1 MKNHQPPVER
11 PVVNSKEF
19 MRMLDVSP
27 NTFGKMLKK
36 GTLPKPMDL
45 PTRER
50 KWRRSD
56 VEAFFGFSS

>member
-1 MKNHQPPVER
+1 
-11 PVVNSKEF
+11 
-19 MRMLDVSP
+19 
-27 NTFGKMLKK
+27 MLKK